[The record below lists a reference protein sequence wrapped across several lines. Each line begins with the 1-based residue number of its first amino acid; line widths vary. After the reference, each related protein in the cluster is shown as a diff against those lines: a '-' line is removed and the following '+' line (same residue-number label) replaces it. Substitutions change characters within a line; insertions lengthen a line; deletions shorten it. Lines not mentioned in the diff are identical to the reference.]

1 MSSSEFYTVTQ
12 ATPAAVY
19 TQIEKDL
26 TEAIASAN
34 LPATVSAAESARFTK
49 GAARALLGK
58 VYLYQNKNAQAAAEF
73 TAVNG
78 TPGGTSQYGYK
89 LLTNFADLWTNSNK
103 FNSESILEVAHTNES
118 SIGGENWGNG
128 VDEGNSTNVM
138 CGPRSYTKA
147 AGSDAPDLPS
157 GWSFNVFTQDF
168 YDVVKTD
175 FSYTLENPQ
184 AKIKETQLG
193 TLIVKS
199 KLNKYKIILKG
210 QELISDGKNQWTYL
224 KADKEVQLS
233 EVDNSSD
240 ALNPAKLFTIYE
252 KGFKSVYTN
261 DTKLNGRTLHVIDL
275 TPLDGKRSFFK
286 VRLQIDKLTK
296 QIMNAV
302 IFDKN
307 GNRYTY
313 TIKTFM
319 PNVKVPESTF
329 TFDSKLYPG
338 VELVDLR

>member
-1 MSSSEFYTVTQ
+1 MKKFLIGALIIMGSGFSAYAQSEVK
-12 ATPAAVY
+12 AKEILA
-19 TQIEKDL
+19 E
-26 TEAIASAN
+26 
-34 LPATVSAAESARFTK
+34 VSK
-49 GAARALLGK
+49 KYRA
-58 VYLYQNKNAQAAAEF
+58 
-73 TAVNG
+73 
-78 TPGGTSQYGYK
+78 
-89 LLTNFADLWTNSNK
+89 
-103 FNSESILEVAHTNES
+103 
-118 SIGGENWGNG
+118 
-128 VDEGNSTNVM
+128 
-138 CGPRSYTKA
+138 
-147 AGSDAPDLPS
+147 
-157 GWSFNVFTQDF
+157 

-252 KGFKSVYTN
+252 KGFKTVYTN
-261 DTKLNGRTLHVIDL
+261 DTKLNGKTLHVIDL

>member
-1 MSSSEFYTVTQ
+1 MKKLMIAALIFLGFGIGAFAQSEIK
-12 ATPAAVY
+12 AKEILA
-19 TQIEKDL
+19 E
-26 TEAIASAN
+26 
-34 LPATVSAAESARFTK
+34 VSK
-49 GAARALLGK
+49 KYRA
-58 VYLYQNKNAQAAAEF
+58 
-73 TAVNG
+73 
-78 TPGGTSQYGYK
+78 
-89 LLTNFADLWTNSNK
+89 
-103 FNSESILEVAHTNES
+103 
-118 SIGGENWGNG
+118 
-128 VDEGNSTNVM
+128 
-138 CGPRSYTKA
+138 
-147 AGSDAPDLPS
+147 
-157 GWSFNVFTQDF
+157 

-193 TLIVKS
+193 TLFVKS

-252 KGFKSVYTN
+252 NGFKSIYTN
-261 DTKLNGRTLHVIDL
+261 DSQNNGKTVHNIDL

-286 VRLQIDKLTK
+286 VRLQIDKLSK

-307 GNRYTY
+307 GNKYTY
-313 TIKTFM
+313 AIKTFT
-319 PNVKVPESTF
+319 PNIKVPDSTF
-329 TFDSKLYPG
+329 AFDSKLYPG